1 MKIGWKGCHQKN
13 WPRKKVQQEE
23 SKNIKKMPCMKI
35 GKFREF

>member
-1 MKIGWKGCHQKN
+1 MERMSSKQLAQ
-13 WPRKKVQQEE
+13 KKVQQEE